1 MRRDYPLAALDVIS
15 QRCRE
20 LMSAKDHHGPT
31 TRAADTMTAPEQL
44 GAARMEATESRDE
57 DDHSHVVQVN
67 KTVLLNYLSKH
78 RMMHILHVFFI
89 ADFLSVKYIA
99 LWTATSAQNHN

>member
-44 GAARMEATESRDE
+44 GAARMEATESRDD

-67 KTVLLNYLSKH
+67 KTVLFNYLSKH
-78 RMMHILHVFFI
+78 QMMHILC
-89 ADFLSVKYIA
+89 FLLQIS
-99 LWTATSAQNHN
+99 

>member
-67 KTVLLNYLSKH
+67 KTIIKLSIKTSDDAYFVFLLQIS
-78 RMMHILHVFFI
+78 
-89 ADFLSVKYIA
+89 
-99 LWTATSAQNHN
+99 